1 MAYQETTRERAPDA
15 TALSASLPRTACSA
29 IIIAN
34 PASGSY
40 LFHTR
45 QIDATV
51 AFLRGHGWQVE
62 LALTTGAGD
71 ARRLA
76 RKAVEQGLDVVIA
89 AGGDGT
95 LNEVIQELA
104 GSETALGVL
113 PVGTVNVWA
122 RETNIPLYSA
132 GARQV
137 LVEGQVRSI
146 DLGKVNDRYFLLMAG
161 IGFDAEVTH
170 AVEKKPIKRLGVMGY
185 LLIGTWL
192 GLGYQSFRAFVTVN
206 GRLVKKNALQIV
218 VGNTQ
223 LYGGTIKYTWL
234 AKCDDGRL
242 DLCIIRQR
250 NLPGRLTVMWDFLL
264 RRKQRR
270 QWVTYEKAETI
281 EIRTRT
287 PIPIQLDGDPAGF
300 TPAKFTVVP
309 GALKVIVPSN
319 TPKELF
325 SKA

>member
-1 MAYQETTRERAPDA
+1 MTQSDTAQQRASD
-15 TALSASLPRTACSA
+15 TALATSFLRTACSA
-29 IIIAN
+29 VIIVN

-40 LFHTR
+40 LFQAR
-45 QIDATV
+45 QIDTTV

-62 LALTTGAGD
+62 LALTTRAGD
-71 ARRLA
+71 ARNIA
-76 RKAVEQGLDVVIA
+76 RKAVEQQLDVVIA

-122 RETNIPLYSA
+122 RETNIPVYSA

-137 LVEGQVRSI
+137 LVEGQLRYI

-170 AVEKKPIKRLGVMGY
+170 AVEKKPIKRLGVVGY

-192 GLGYQSFRAFVTVN
+192 GLGYESFRAFVTVN

-218 VGNTQ
+218 IGNTQ
-223 LYGGTIKYTWL
+223 LYGGTIKYTWQ
-234 AKCDDGRL
+234 AKCDDGLL
-242 DLCIIRQR
+242 DLCIVRKR
-250 NLPGRLTVMWDFLL
+250 NMLGRVVVFWDFLL
-264 RRKQRR
+264 RRKQRH
-270 QWVTYEKAETI
+270 QWVTYEKGETI
-281 EIRTRT
+281 EVRTHT
-287 PIPIQLDGDPAGF
+287 PIPIQVDGDPAGY
-300 TPAKFTVVP
+300 TPAKFTISP

-319 TPKELF
+319 APKELF
-325 SKA
+325 SQA

>member
-1 MAYQETTRERAPDA
+1 MAHQDTTRERASDTTLA
-15 TALSASLPRTACSA
+15 ASLPRTACSA
-29 IIIAN
+29 VIIAN
-34 PASGSY
+34 PTSGSY

-45 QIDATV
+45 QINATV

-62 LALTTGAGD
+62 LHLTTGAGD

-76 RKAVEQGLDVVIA
+76 RKAVERQLNVVIA

-95 LNEVIQELA
+95 LNEIIQELA

-122 RETNIPLYSA
+122 RETNIPLDSA

-137 LVEGQVRSI
+137 LVEGQVRYI

-185 LLIGTWL
+185 LLVGAWL

-218 VGNTQ
+218 IGNTQ
-223 LYGGTIKYTWL
+223 LYGGTIKYTWR

-242 DLCIIRQR
+242 DLCIVRQR
-250 NLPGRLTVMWDFLL
+250 NLPGRIVVMCDFLL

-270 QWVTYEKAETI
+270 HWVTYEKSETI
-281 EIRTRT
+281 EIRTPT
-287 PIPIQLDGDPAGF
+287 PIPIQIDGDPAGY
-300 TPAKFTVVP
+300 TPAKFTVAP
-309 GALKVIVPSN
+309 GVLKVIIPRN
-319 TPKELF
+319 APNGLF
-325 SKA
+325 SQV